1 MQKIHDI
8 FFIGERFYRDSSTI
22 MSSLYEKTDES
33 RFEFQYNRISF
44 NDIQSIL
51 EARELVYLRPA
62 TNDEMLWAYQELD
75 RIIKT
80 WKLRKQGEK

>member
-44 NDIQSIL
+44 NNIQSIL

-75 RIIKT
+75 RIIKS
-80 WKLRKQGEK
+80 